1 MLDLH
6 NTQFNALDS
15 LKENAEAVLKRKRGL
30 DFEKLINDVCDSE
43 DILLQG
49 GYHTD
54 DNRAEQID
62 GAIEINHRIFLLEVK
77 WVEANL
83 AASDLYSFIG
93 KVENKFQGTGGI
105 FISRNALTENF
116 IHALNKGRRQSVIVI
131 HGPDLDDIFTHKVSL
146 KNYLHQAIRVMSYNN
161 IAHYPVKDYLE
172 SIKPQLD
179 IQKDLDHNVA
189 AVAFIQKNF
198 LKGKFGRN
206 DLLELTKGPT
216 DALDIVFTYA
226 VNRFGTLYKDALSKL
241 EFERI
246 RHVETFLRTYTPSEK
261 IYLAAAESYYSRLVI
276 KAPRLYIRQEFLDRF
291 HRYYPKISQDARD
304 TFEKEI
310 VRVFSG
316 QRGDW
321 DMENHLTI
329 LVETLWPQ
337 FKQQTR
343 DELAEIYLDFYVD
356 SSRQSGFPQKQFA
369 AELVTGDRIPRDVI
383 TAWLYSKLIKAK
395 ESYDKV
401 TPESITF
408 IETVYLPV
416 AQYLRMDVDRW
427 RKTVED
433 VMN

>member
-1 MLDLH
+1 MLDRH
-6 NTQFNALDS
+6 NAKFNSLDS
-15 LKENAEAVLKRKRGL
+15 LKENAEAALKRKRGL
-30 DFEKLINDVCDSE
+30 DFEQLINDVFDSE

-62 GAIEINHRIFLLEVK
+62 GAIEISHRIFLLEVK

-146 KNYLHQAIRVMSYNN
+146 KNYLHQTIRVMSYNN
-161 IAHYPVKDYLE
+161 IVHYPVKDYLE
-172 SIKPQLD
+172 SIKPQLE
-179 IQKDLDHNVA
+179 IQKDLDLNVA

-198 LKGKFGRN
+198 LKGKFGEN
-206 DLLELTKGPT
+206 ELLELTKGPT
-216 DALDIVFTYA
+216 DLLDIVFTYA
-226 VNRFGTLYKDALSKL
+226 VNNFGTLYKDALSKL

-246 RHVETFLRTYTPSEK
+246 RHVETFLSTYTPSEE

-291 HRYYPKISQDARD
+291 HPYYPKISQDARD

-310 VRVFSG
+310 VRVFSE

-321 DMENHLTI
+321 NMENNLTI
-329 LVETLWPQ
+329 LIETLWPQ
-337 FKQQTR
+337 FHQKTR
-343 DELAEIYLDFYVD
+343 DELAEIYLDFYAD
-356 SSRQSGFPQKQFA
+356 SSRQSRFPQKQFA
-369 AELVTGDRIPRDVI
+369 TELITGNLIPQTVI
-383 TAWLYSKLIKAK
+383 TDWLYSKLTKAK
-395 ESYDKV
+395 ESYDNV

-408 IETVYLPV
+408 IATAYLPI
-416 AQYLRMDVDRW
+416 AQYLGMDADRW
-427 RKTVED
+427 RKAVEEA
-433 VMN
+433 MN